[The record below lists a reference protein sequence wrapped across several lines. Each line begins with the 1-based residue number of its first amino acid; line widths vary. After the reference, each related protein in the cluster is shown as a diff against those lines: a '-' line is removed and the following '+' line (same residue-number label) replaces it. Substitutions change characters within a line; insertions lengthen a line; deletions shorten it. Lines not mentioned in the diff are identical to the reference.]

1 MNLGTTFLAGVS
13 VATERSKAF
22 RLGLLDP
29 LRGILA
35 LCVAVYHLSV
45 WFDLTPSGSGLNM
58 ATARLGNYSVSA
70 FFVLSGFVLFRTT
83 PWSRV
88 RSEGLGRFW
97 RRRFLRLAPVFY
109 LTCAL
114 NVAFRLGMGPDP
126 TWVRILENLT
136 LTFGAIH
143 PNHALVT
150 GGWYVGLVA
159 LLYFAYPALAWL
171 REQGGLWFLA
181 ALALGL
187 WAWSLSSTLHGV
199 MEQAPWNRFHTY
211 VLAPNQLFL
220 LAWGALLAG
229 SHALTEKRLDPQMA
243 LLLALPLVGV
253 LVMPWPK
260 FFDHMTALTGWMRY
274 GYLLAVT
281 ILVAHPGWRARLGR
295 KCALA
300 SGSLELR
307 HLPAAPFHHETG
319 GAPYRW
325 MAGIQ
330 RGAGTRHSMRRGC
343 ASLDRSAHGAAG
355 ARLINCPRSAHRSW
369 SAAGSHRP

>member
-1 MNLGTTFLAGVS
+1 M
-13 VATERSKAF
+13 ATEPSKAL

-45 WFDLTPSGSGLNM
+45 WFALLESGSGLNM
-58 ATARLGNYSVSA
+58 ATARLGNYGVSA

-109 LTCAL
+109 LVCAL
-114 NVAFRLGMGPDP
+114 NVAFHLGMGPDP
-126 TWVRILENLT
+126 TWVHILENLT

-171 REQGGLWFLA
+171 REKGGLAFLV

-187 WAWSLSSTLHGV
+187 WAWSLPSTLHGV
-199 MEQAPWNRFHTY
+199 MDQAPWNRFHTY
-211 VLAPNQLFL
+211 VLAPNQVFL

-229 SHALTEKRLDPQMA
+229 LHETTETRLDPKVA
-243 LLLALPLVGV
+243 LLLALPLVGL
-253 LVMPWPK
+253 LVWPAPR
-260 FFDHMTALTGWMRY
+260 FFDHLAALTGWSRY

-281 ILVAHPGWRARLGR
+281 GLVALAAFTRDGQPGLSGQGAAGPVMRPAIRALTRPMIGALTRLGAWSYGLYLLHPFTMKLVAPHWSGRLGFSLALGLAIVAAAAVHRWIEEPMGRLGR
-295 KCALA
+295 
-300 SGSLELR
+300 G
-307 HLPAAPFHHETG
+307 
-319 GAPYRW
+319 
-325 MAGIQ
+325 
-330 RGAGTRHSMRRGC
+330 
-343 ASLDRSAHGAAG
+343 
-355 ARLINCPRSAHRSW
+355 
-369 SAAGSHRP
+369 